1 MVVGLYGGGLGHRWG
16 AYVLLGW
23 FPIRLSL
30 HLAIGIWSYTRVMT
44 RPWPDVEPLADWDD

>member
-1 MVVGLYGGGLGHRWG
+1 MLVGLYGGGLGHRWG

-44 RPWPDVEPLADWDD
+44 RPWPDVEALDDWDD